1 MIRALLGVTIEI
13 LEDVSNMADG
23 EDMVP
28 LGGGGGVKVVAITG
42 SVVTVSAFSVKS
54 CFYSISS
61 IKLSV
66 LFRGAT
72 LSDMTS
78 GVL

>member
-1 MIRALLGVTIEI
+1 MNPTWPTGMTW
-13 LEDVSNMADG
+13 G
-23 EDMVP
+23 W
-28 LGGGGGVKVVAITG
+28 GGGVGGGKVVAITG

-54 CFYSISS
+54 YFYSISS